1 MRSAIGSIQRLG
13 KDRYRVSIE
22 SGRDSEGRRKR
33 KSKVVRGDRSRA
45 EVELAKMKLDAGKG
59 ADTDGMT
66 VAEFYEVFYEPS
78 LARLAPSTQAGYRR
92 AWKSLVEPLFGDSDM
107 GSLRARDIERGLLT
121 IEKPGEQRNA
131 FKLMRQMFN
140 EAYRDEMIE
149 DNPFGRRIRTARMP
163 KSEQAVLLLD
173 DVPAWLGAVRGS
185 RWEPVLLC
193 MLFGGLR
200 REEACALYW
209 SDFQFG
215 VDACSVR
222 VDKALTEVNGKLHEG
237 PTKTAEST
245 RTVFM
250 AGWPAQRLLELSGE
264 GPLVPDA
271 NGNRMAPDKI
281 SAQYRK
287 LLQGSEAKYVPMKN
301 LRNSYATIMQGLGAS
316 DSLISK
322 SLGHTNLKVD
332 YAHYFAANAP
342 AHMANARMLGDAV
355 AGSVG
360 STMPHAIYDEN
371 AR

>member
-45 EVELAKMKLDAGKG
+45 EAVLARMKLDEGKLDECDITLSG
-59 ADTDGMT
+59 YWEAFYAPTLST
-66 VAEFYEVFYEPS
+66 LAE
-78 LARLAPSTQAGYRR
+78 STASGYRY
-92 AWKSLVEPLFGDSDM
+92 AWEGLVRPLFGDRKMSE
-107 GSLRARDIERGLLT
+107 LKARDIERGLLT
-121 IEKPGEQRNA
+121 IEKPGAQRNA
-131 FKLMRQMFN
+131 YKLLRQMYN
-140 EAYRDEMIE
+140 EAYRDELVE
-149 DNPFGRRIRTARMP
+149 ENPMTRRIRLKRKEAYQP
-163 KSEQAVLLLD
+163 DVLLMG
-173 DVPAWLGAVRGS
+173 DVPAWLDAVRGS
-185 RWEPVLLC
+185 KWEPVLLC

-215 VDACSVR
+215 VGTCSVR
-222 VDKALTEVNGKLHEG
+222 VDKTLTEVRGKLVEG

-245 RTVFM
+245 RTIFI
-250 AGWPAQRLLELSGE
+250 AGWPAGRLLELSGE
-264 GPLVPDA
+264 GPLCPDA
-271 NGNRMAPDKI
+271 NGNRTRPDRI
-281 SAQYRK
+281 SREYRK
-287 LLQGSEAKYVPMKN
+287 LMQGSDAKYVPMKN

-355 AGSVG
+355 SDSVG
-360 STMPHAIYDEN
+360 STL
-371 AR
+371 